1 MKRTKISK
9 TNTKKPTGRA
19 SKNSKKTVRQQITEG
34 VKKAASK
41 AKEKL
46 KIVYNRSTRQWERP
60 KYMRQAEFERQ
71 LAEKEAVYT
80 RRRAREVEHL
90 FQRAN
95 ERVSQLIASGL
106 ESEALRNLEKAGR
119 DTYYFDPRGKN
130 KEELL
135 AEIQMVKDFMQN
147 PTSTIQ
153 GAEQFTRELLGN
165 EWKEVRGGSYQEQY
179 EEQARKVQEEGGF
192 EKFNERIVKISNQF
206 YIVNNEQAKLAF
218 AAYREAMS
226 GGLAAEGMYD
236 SENLITY
243 AFSYIEQQ
251 GLADKDQDN
260 MGNVISA
267 LRQYVDDKKL
277 LRSKEWE
284 SAFKNAGA
292 VSDIIADEG
301 AEALDALRIR

>member
-1 MKRTKISK
+1 MRKKK
-9 TNTKKPTGRA
+9 TSPKSTA
-19 SKNSKKTVRQQITEG
+19 KKTVRQIAEG

-41 AKEKL
+41 VKKKL
-46 KIVYNRSTRQWERP
+46 QITYNRSTRQWERP
-60 KYMRQAEFERQ
+60 KYMRKAEFERQ

-106 ESEALRNLEKAGR
+106 ESEALRNLDKAGR
-119 DTYYFDPRGKN
+119 DSYYFDPRGKN
-130 KEELL
+130 KQELL

-153 GAEQFTRELLGN
+153 GAEQFTKELLGN

-179 EEQARKVQEEGGF
+179 EEQARKVREEGGF
-192 EKFNERIVKISNQF
+192 DKFNERIIKISNQF

-251 GLADKDQDN
+251 GLTDKDQDN

-284 SAFKNAGA
+284 NAFKNAGA

-301 AEALDALRIR
+301 AEALEALRIR

>member
-1 MKRTKISK
+1 MK
-9 TNTKKPTGRA
+9 KKKSSPKSNA
-19 SKNSKKTVRQQITEG
+19 KKTVRQIAG
-34 VKKAASK
+34 AVKKAASK
-41 AKEKL
+41 VKKKL
-46 KIVYNRSTRQWERP
+46 QITYNRSTRQWERP
-60 KYMRQAEFERQ
+60 KYMRKAEFERQ

-80 RRRAREVEHL
+80 RRRAREVQHL

-95 ERVSQLIASGL
+95 ERVGQLIASGL
-106 ESEALRNLEKAGR
+106 ESEALRNLDKAGR
-119 DTYYFDPRGKN
+119 DSYYFDPRGKN
-130 KEELL
+130 KQELL

-192 EKFNERIVKISNQF
+192 DKFNERIVKISNQF
-206 YIVNNEQAKLAF
+206 YVVNNEQAKLAF

-251 GLADKDQDN
+251 GLVDKDQDN

-284 SAFKNAGA
+284 HAFKNAGA

-301 AEALDALRIR
+301 AEALESLRIR

>member
-1 MKRTKISK
+1 MKKKK
-9 TNTKKPTGRA
+9 TSPKSSA
-19 SKNSKKTVRQQITEG
+19 KKTVRQIAG
-34 VKKAASK
+34 AVKKAASK
-41 AKEKL
+41 VKKGL
-46 KIVYNRSTRQWERP
+46 KITYNRSTRQWERP
-60 KYMRQAEFERQ
+60 KYMRKAEFERQ

-90 FQRAN
+90 FQRSN

-106 ESEALRNLEKAGR
+106 ESEALRNLDKAGR
-119 DTYYFDPRGKN
+119 ESYYFDPRGKN
-130 KEELL
+130 KQELL

-153 GAEQFTRELLGN
+153 GAEQFTKELLGN

-179 EEQARKVQEEGGF
+179 EEQARKVREEGGF
-192 EKFNERIVKISNQF
+192 DKFNERIVKISNQF

-251 GLADKDQDN
+251 GLVDKDQDN

-267 LRQYVDDKKL
+267 LRQYVDNKKL

-301 AEALDALRIR
+301 IEALESLRIR

>member
-1 MKRTKISK
+1 MRK
-9 TNTKKPTGRA
+9 
-19 SKNSKKTVRQQITEG
+19 KKTSPKKSVRQQITEG

-41 AKEKL
+41 VKKKL
-46 KIVYNRSTRQWERP
+46 QITYNRSTRQWERP
-60 KYMRQAEFERQ
+60 KYMRKAEFERQ

-106 ESEALRNLEKAGR
+106 ESEALRNLDKAGR
-119 DTYYFDPRGKN
+119 DSYYFDPRGKN
-130 KEELL
+130 KQELI

-153 GAEQFTRELLGN
+153 GAEQFTKELLGN

-192 EKFNERIVKISNQF
+192 DKFNERIVKISNQY

-251 GLADKDQDN
+251 GLVDKDQDN

-301 AEALDALRIR
+301 IEALESLRIR

>member
-1 MKRTKISK
+1 
-9 TNTKKPTGRA
+9 
-19 SKNSKKTVRQQITEG
+19 
-34 VKKAASK
+34 
-41 AKEKL
+41 
-46 KIVYNRSTRQWERP
+46 
-60 KYMRQAEFERQ
+60 MRQAEFERQ

-95 ERVSQLIASGL
+95 ERVGQLIASGL
-106 ESEALRNLEKAGR
+106 ESEALRNLDKAGR
-119 DTYYFDPRGKN
+119 DSYYFDPRGKN
-130 KEELL
+130 KQELL

-277 LRSKEWE
+277 LRSKEWK

-301 AEALDALRIR
+301 ADALEDLRIR

>member
-1 MKRTKISK
+1 MKKKK
-9 TNTKKPTGRA
+9 TTSHK
-19 SKNSKKTVRQQITEG
+19 SSLKKTVRQQIAEG

-41 AKEKL
+41 VKNKL
-46 KIVYNRSTRQWERP
+46 QITYNRSTRQWERP
-60 KYMRQAEFERQ
+60 KYMRKAEFERQ
-71 LAEKEAVYT
+71 LAEKEAIYT

-106 ESEALRNLEKAGR
+106 ESEALRNLDKAGR
-119 DTYYFDPRGKN
+119 ESYYFDPRGKN
-130 KEELL
+130 KQELL

-153 GAEQFTRELLGN
+153 GAEQFTKELLGA

-251 GLADKDQDN
+251 GLVDKDQDN
-260 MGNVISA
+260 MTNVISA

-277 LRSKEWE
+277 LRSKEWAN
-284 SAFKNAGA
+284 AFKNAGA

-301 AEALDALRIR
+301 IEALEGLRIR